1 MEKILPV
8 IVGALPVQIMFFIYE
23 EKILKS
29 DRKWYL
35 KFLYFLG
42 FIITAFAIVGFLVW
56 FLFIKL
62 GI

>member
-29 DRKWYL
+29 DRKWYIKL
-35 KFLYFLG
+35 LYFVGYIVAAFTAVGLLG
-42 FIITAFAIVGFLVW
+42 WL
-56 FLFIKL
+56 LL
-62 GI
+62 